1 MEENNMHFKKIS
13 LTLLSI
19 FILSLA
25 SSCNQSKNTGSST
38 ISSSPTPIEYPS
50 LKEAIEN
57 TQEYAITLVGRE
69 EDPEWFFE
77 IMLDDFYY
85 YDPAGE
91 GYIFL
96 EEDPNYFHA
105 VTKTTHLNQ
114 EGNAYYELN
123 VHGRRGPLSL
133 IQNYYSYRLID
144 IIDRYVDDFTQV
156 DENLWSC
163 SVAQLGSELR
173 NYFQADSLRYSNY
186 FEIEIG
192 EDGKISKFTPYEVS
206 TQGEYKMAKVSI
218 IIPIYN
224 TEKYIKKCLDS
235 VIAQTLEDIEIIC
248 VNDGSTDSSL
258 SILEQYSQKD
268 PRITIINKTNSGYGH
283 SMNLGIDSSTGE
295 YIGIV
300 EADDFVNPEMFEE
313 LYRLAS
319 ENQAD
324 MVKSDFYYYLDKRS
338 RKAGK
343 IAKNKC
349 FKVFNVKDDNTIL
362 KMMPSIWSAIYKR
375 EFLKENNI
383 RFLETAGASYQD
395 TSFAFKTLASA
406 GRIVFTDRAYY
417 NYRQDNESSSVQSKG
432 KVYAICDEWEE
443 ITKYVNERPEIK
455 KEINDI
461 KLSTQFNAY
470 RWNTM
475 RIDEKY
481 RDEFIEKYSKTFKE
495 YYNNEEIKQG
505 FFKKASKN
513 ELKLLLFNKPEYKK
527 LINALALK
535 KDKKAQRQKAFSVRI
550 NPSRVSI
557 VLFNKHL
564 VEIG

>member
-1 MEENNMHFKKIS
+1 
-13 LTLLSI
+13 
-19 FILSLA
+19 
-25 SSCNQSKNTGSST
+25 
-38 ISSSPTPIEYPS
+38 
-50 LKEAIEN
+50 
-57 TQEYAITLVGRE
+57 
-69 EDPEWFFE
+69 
-77 IMLDDFYY
+77 
-85 YDPAGE
+85 
-91 GYIFL
+91 
-96 EEDPNYFHA
+96 
-105 VTKTTHLNQ
+105 
-114 EGNAYYELN
+114 
-123 VHGRRGPLSL
+123 
-133 IQNYYSYRLID
+133 
-144 IIDRYVDDFTQV
+144 
-156 DENLWSC
+156 
-163 SVAQLGSELR
+163 
-173 NYFQADSLRYSNY
+173 
-186 FEIEIG
+186 
-192 EDGKISKFTPYEVS
+192 
-206 TQGEYKMAKVSI
+206 MAKVSI

-349 FKVFNVKDDNTIL
+349 FKVFNIKDDNTIL